1 MGDPKRIVAEA
12 LIEHG
17 GAVFEPAGGP
27 TGVHFVVRGH
37 EGQYI
42 EVLTRWPEARTP
54 PRLFRMRRFRPRPHL
69 FIVCVTWEEDEFWV
83 LPSGV
88 FERFAAGAPAG
99 EQWDL
104 DLDASDVEPLAE
116 RLTVYRNRWNLITQF
131 SKFHSTMS
139 DPLAL
144 QVRLAMG

>member
-27 TGVHFVVRGH
+27 TGVDFVVRGH

-42 EVLTRWPEARTP
+42 EVLARWPEPGT
-54 PRLFRMRRFRPRPHL
+54 PRLFRMRRFRPRQHL
-69 FIVCVTWEEDEFWV
+69 FIVGVTKDDFWV

-104 DLDASDVEPLAE
+104 DLDADEPEPLAE
-116 RLTVYRNRWNLITQF
+116 RLAVYRNRWTLITQF
-131 SKFHSTMS
+131 SKFRSTLA

-144 QVRLAMG
+144 QVRIAIG